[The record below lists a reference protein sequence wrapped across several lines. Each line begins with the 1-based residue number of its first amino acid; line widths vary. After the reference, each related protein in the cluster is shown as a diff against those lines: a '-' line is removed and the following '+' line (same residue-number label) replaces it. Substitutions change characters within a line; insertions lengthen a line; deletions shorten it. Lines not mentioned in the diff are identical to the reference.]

1 MITVF
6 SKWGEIEIESMQ
18 VTEVLEPH
26 LLCRKLESDLSQRKN
41 WNYCQPDIED
51 INNKLSEKKSI

>member
-1 MITVF
+1 MRID
-6 SKWGEIEIESMQ
+6 WNRSMQ
-18 VTEVLEPH
+18 VTEMLEPH
-26 LLCRKLESDLSQRKN
+26 LLCRVLESDLSQRKN